1 MIPLPLDIETIPG
14 QQPSVRAELEEQAA
28 AEKAAVKAPANY
40 KDDEKIKAFVA
51 DKHAE
56 IDAEVDAKWRKTTFD
71 GAWGEVC
78 IIGFAVGDNEVFV
91 ADSQDK
97 GGEGQ
102 LLVWFYDIL
111 ETLVKESERRTV
123 QIVGHNVVDFDLRFL
138 WQRSVMHGVKPPAWI
153 PWKAKP
159 WDDRIFDTM
168 TQWAGV
174 RDRVSL
180 DKLCRALGVA
190 TKGSEIG
197 EEIDGSKVWDFW
209 KAGRIAELRTYCAGD
224 VERVRQIYKMMT
236 FA

>member
-1 MIPLPLDIETIPG
+1 MIPLPLDIETLPG

-28 AEKAAVKAPANY
+28 AEKEAVKAPANY
-40 KDDEKIKAFVA
+40 KDEEKIKAFLA

-56 IDAEVDAKWRKTTFD
+56 IDAEVETKWRKTTFD

-78 IIGFAVGDNEVFV
+78 IIGFARDDGEILVGDSKEH
-91 ADSQDK
+91 
-97 GGEGQ
+97 GGEGH
-102 LLVWFYDIL
+102 LLAWFFD
-111 ETLVKESERRTV
+111 TLHELFKESERRTV
-123 QIVGHNVVDFDLRFL
+123 QVVGHNVADFDLKFL
-138 WQRSVMHGVKPPAWI
+138 WQRSVIHGIQVPAWI

-159 WDDRIFDTM
+159 WDERIFDTM

-209 KAGRIAELRTYCAGD
+209 KAGKIPELRTYCAGD
-224 VERVRQIYKMMT
+224 VDRVRQIFKMMT